1 MIPLHLKLKNF
12 FSYQDAAIDFR
23 GLHTACICGANGAG
37 KSSLLEAITWAVW
50 GKSRAGLE
58 DEVIH
63 SGAIDV
69 RVDFTFKSNQQTYR
83 VIRGRSRGQGGSL
96 EFQLE
101 TNQGFIS
108 LTGKGLKATQDVI
121 ISYLKLDYDTFINSA
136 YLRQGQADSFMLRKP
151 AERKQ
156 VLASLLKLDQY
167 EDLSEQAKTEAKQF
181 QGQAKHL
188 EQNLESLART
198 LEQRENFT
206 LELTRIETIIAEL
219 QATKNQ
225 TETEIFALKAQ
236 QQQRQNWSQNLD
248 VWQQQ
253 YQNLQQERDR
263 HQQEINQVTDKQK
276 HLQSLLDRAEEITHK
291 YQEFQQTQTT
301 KDILDQ
307 KFIRFQE
314 IQHQL
319 KQLDQQWQQQVN
331 DLKLQIGQ
339 TNHELNLLETKE
351 LEVQEVLKTKPKV
364 LEEMEKLQQ
373 LRQQL
378 KELDNL
384 KFTVSPL
391 LQRQQ
396 ELEKSIALEVAKHQ
410 AQLQQFQAHQTRL
423 QQKYSG
429 ADALREQFLELNST
443 IQALDKKRIYQQRVQ
458 EKIQRHH
465 DALVGYQQEAK
476 GCTRRQQELSVK
488 LATLLDHAA
497 VCPLCES
504 ELSEHDHQRVITKTR
519 QEEEQ
524 IQEQLWHLQE
534 QKTVTQRELQNLQ
547 REEETLL
554 KELQAYDQLLGKRGQ
569 LEANLEAIDESYSQ
583 LQQVNKEIIELEN
596 TLITNNYALDLQ
608 QELIQINGHITK
620 LNYDE
625 QTHALLRGEIEK
637 SRVIEN
643 RYFRLEEAGKEQA
656 KVMAKKPPLLEKL
669 QQLETTFQHWRSDSG
684 NNLDQSLDQ
693 SLDHPLNHPLQLQIR
708 ELEQQISALGYDRET
723 HNHLNQTLKLQQSW
737 PFRYQELQRC
747 QQEYPQVID
756 RLQQLQIS
764 LTDYTQQQQFAA
776 QKVQEL
782 KTNLTANPD
791 PQATIHNL
799 EKQLQAQTIELHQQL
814 ADQGGWQQQLKH
826 LDQAQEKFTQGQTEL
841 KEIQQQVKIHD
852 ELAKAFGKNGIQLM
866 IIENVLPQLEAHT
879 NQILSR
885 LTASQLS
892 VQILTQKAGGTKRNT
907 KMIDTLDIIIGDV
920 KGTRPY
926 ETYSGGESFRINFAI
941 RLALAKILA
950 QRAGTSLQMLIV
962 DEGFGTQD
970 SDGCNHLIAA
980 INAIAADFAC
990 ILTVTHMPQ
999 FKEAFQ
1005 TRIEVQKTNQGSQV
1019 YIAT

>member
-83 VIRGRSRGQGGSL
+83 IIRGRSRGQGGSL

-108 LTGKGLKATQDVI
+108 LTGKGLKATQEII

-156 VLASLLKLDQY
+156 ILASLLKLDQY
-167 EDLSEQAKTEAKQF
+167 EELAEQAKTEAKQF

-188 EQNLESLART
+188 EQNLESLALT

-219 QATKNQ
+219 QAVKKQ
-225 TETEIFALKAQ
+225 TETEIFALKEQ
-236 QQQRQNWSQNLD
+236 QQQRQNWSQNLNIR
-248 VWQQQ
+248 QQQ
-253 YQNLQQERDR
+253 YQSLQQECDR

-291 YQEFQQTQTT
+291 YQEFQQLQATQ
-301 KDILDQ
+301 DILDQ

-314 IQHQL
+314 VQRQREQL
-319 KQLDQQWQQQVN
+319 QQQWQQQIN

-339 TNHELNLLETKE
+339 TQHELSLLETKE
-351 LEVQEVLKTKPKV
+351 IEVQEVLTTKPKV

-378 KELDNL
+378 KELDKL

-396 ELEKSIALEVAKHQ
+396 ELEKSIALEIAKHQ
-410 AQLQQFQAHQTRL
+410 AQLQQFQANQTRL

-429 ADALREQFLELNST
+429 ADALREQFLELSST

-458 EKIQRHH
+458 EKIQRHR
-465 DALVGYQQEAK
+465 DALVGYQQESK
-476 GCTRRQQELSVK
+476 GCTRRQQELSIK
-488 LATLLDHAA
+488 LTTLLDHAA

-504 ELSEHDHQRVITKTR
+504 ELSEHDHQRVIAKTR
-519 QEEEQ
+519 QEETQ

-534 QKTVTQRELQNLQ
+534 QETVTQRELQNLQ
-547 REEETLL
+547 REGETLL
-554 KELQAYDQLLGKRGQ
+554 QELQAYDQLLGKRGQ

-583 LQQVNKEIIELEN
+583 LQEVTKEIIKLEN
-596 TLITNNYALDLQ
+596 TLATNNYALDLQ
-608 QELIQINGHITK
+608 QELVQINGHITK
-620 LNYDE
+620 LSYDE
-625 QTHALLRGEIEK
+625 QTHALLRGEADK
-637 SRVIEN
+637 SRVVEN

-669 QQLETTFQHWRSDSG
+669 QQLETTFQHWQSDFG
-684 NNLDQSLDQ
+684 NNSDQ
-693 SLDHPLNHPLQLQIR
+693 SLDHSLNHPLQLQIR
-708 ELEQQISALGYDRET
+708 ELDQQISTLGYDRET
-723 HNHLNQTLKLQQSW
+723 HNRLNQTLKIQQSW
-737 PFRYQELQRC
+737 LFRHQELQRC
-747 QQEYPQVID
+747 QQEYPQVVD
-756 RLQQLQIS
+756 RLQQLQTS
-764 LTDYTQQQQFAA
+764 LTNYTQQQQSVA
-776 QKVQEL
+776 QQIQEL
-782 KTNLTANPD
+782 QTNLTSNPD
-791 PQATIHNL
+791 PQATIHDL
-799 EKQLQAQTIELHQQL
+799 EKQLQVQTIELHQQL
-814 ADQGGWQQQLKH
+814 AAQGGWQQQLKH
-826 LDQAQEKFTQGQTEL
+826 LDQVQEKFTQGQTEL
-841 KEIQQQVKIHD
+841 KEIQQQVKIHE

-866 IIENVLPQLEAHT
+866 IIENVLPQLEAHA

-892 VQILTQKAGGTKRNT
+892 IQILTQKAGGTKRNT

-1005 TRIEVQKTNQGSQV
+1005 TRIEVRKTNQGSQV

>member
-1 MIPLHLKLKNF
+1 MIPLHLRLKNF

-83 VIRGRSRGQGGSL
+83 IIRGRSRGQGGSL

-101 TNQGFIS
+101 TNQGFIA
-108 LTGKGLKATQDVI
+108 LTGKGLKATQEVI
-121 ISYLKLDYDTFINSA
+121 IDYLKLDYDTFINSA

-156 VLASLLKLDQY
+156 ILASLLKLDQY
-167 EDLSEQAKTEAKQF
+167 EDLAELAKIEAKQF

-188 EQNLESLART
+188 EQDLESLALT

-206 LELTRIETIIAEL
+206 LELTRIEKIIAEI
-219 QATKNQ
+219 QTAKQQ
-225 TETEIFALKAQ
+225 TEAEIFTLKEQ
-236 QQQRQNWSQNLD
+236 QQQRQNWLQNLD
-248 VWQQQ
+248 VRRQQ
-253 YQNLQQERDR
+253 YQSLQQECDR
-263 HQQEINQVTDKQK
+263 QQQEINQVTDKQK
-276 HLQSLLDRAEEITHK
+276 HLQALLDQAEEITHK
-291 YQEFQQTQTT
+291 YREFQQLQTT
-301 KDILDQ
+301 QDLLDQ
-307 KFIRFQE
+307 KFLRFQE
-314 IQHQL
+314 VQRQREQI
-319 KQLDQQWQQQVN
+319 DQQWKQEIN

-339 TNHELNLLETKE
+339 TNYELSLLETKE
-351 LEVQEVLKTKPKV
+351 LEIQEILKTKPKV

-373 LRQQL
+373 LRRQL

-410 AQLQQFQAHQTRL
+410 AQLQQFQANQTRL

-429 ADALREQFLELNST
+429 AEALREQFLELSTT
-443 IQALDKKRIYQQRVQ
+443 IQSLDKKRIYQQRIQ
-458 EKIQRHH
+458 EKIQRHR
-465 DALVGYQQEAK
+465 DALLGYHQEAK
-476 GCTRRQQELSVK
+476 GCERRQQELSIK

-519 QEEEQ
+519 QEETQ
-524 IQEQLWHLQE
+524 IQEQIWHLQE
-534 QKTVTQRELQNLQ
+534 QETVTQRELKNLQ
-547 REEETLL
+547 REGETLQQ
-554 KELQAYDQLLGKRGQ
+554 ELQTYEQLLGKQGQ
-569 LEANLEAIDESYSQ
+569 LEANLEAIDEAYSQ
-583 LQQVNKEIIELEN
+583 LQQVSKEIADLEY
-596 TLITNNYALDLQ
+596 TLATHNYAVDLQ
-608 QELIQINGHITK
+608 QELAQINSHIDK

-625 QTHALLRGEIEK
+625 QTHALLRGEVDKLRI
-637 SRVIEN
+637 VEN

-656 KVMAKKPPLLEKL
+656 KAMAKKPPLLDKL
-669 QQLETTFQHWRSDSG
+669 LQLETTFQHWTG
-684 NNLDQSLDQ
+684 NSSNSSNSLEQ

-708 ELEQQISALGYDRET
+708 ELDQQITALGYDREA
-723 HNHLNQTLKLQQSW
+723 HNRLNQALKIQQGW
-737 PFRYQELQRC
+737 LYRHQELQRC
-747 QQEYPQVID
+747 QQEYPQVVD
-756 RLQQLQIS
+756 RLQQLQRS
-764 LTDYTQQQQFAA
+764 LANYTQQQQSVA
-776 QKVQEL
+776 QQIQEL
-782 KTNLTANPD
+782 QTNLTSNPD
-791 PQATIHNL
+791 PQAAIHNL
-799 EKQLQAQTIELHQQL
+799 ETQLQAQTIELHQQL
-814 ADQGGWQQQLKH
+814 AAQGGQQQQLKY
-826 LDQAQEKFTQGQTEL
+826 LDQAQEKFTQGQAEL
-841 KEIQQQVKIHD
+841 KEIQQQVKIHE

-879 NQILSR
+879 NQILAR

-980 INAIAADFAC
+980 INAIASDFAC

-1005 TRIEVQKTNQGSQV
+1005 TRIEVKKTNQGSQV

>member
-83 VIRGRSRGQGGSL
+83 IIRGRSRGQGGSL

-108 LTGKGLKATQDVI
+108 LTGKGLKATQEVI
-121 ISYLKLDYDTFINSA
+121 INYLKLDYDTFINSA

-156 VLASLLKLDQY
+156 ILASLLKLDQY
-167 EDLSEQAKTEAKQF
+167 EELAEQAKTEAKQF
-181 QGQAKHL
+181 QGQAKYI
-188 EQNLESLART
+188 EQNLETLART

-219 QATKNQ
+219 QAAKNQ
-225 TETEIFALKAQ
+225 TETEIFALKEQ

-248 VWQQQ
+248 IRQQQ
-253 YQNLQQERDR
+253 YQSLQQECDR
-263 HQQEINQVTDKQK
+263 HQQEINQVTERQK
-276 HLQSLLDRAEEITHK
+276 HLQALLDQAEEITHK
-291 YQEFQQTQTT
+291 YREFQQLQTT
-301 KDILDQ
+301 QDILDQ
-307 KFIRFQE
+307 KFLRFQE
-314 IQHQL
+314 NQRQREQL
-319 KQLDQQWQQQVN
+319 QQQWQQQIN

-339 TNHELNLLETKE
+339 TNHELSLLETKE
-351 LEVQEVLKTKPKV
+351 LEVQEILKTKPKV

-384 KFTVSPL
+384 KFSVSPL

-410 AQLQQFQAHQTRL
+410 AQLQQFQANQTRL

-429 ADALREQFLELNST
+429 ADALREQFLELSST

-458 EKIQRHH
+458 EKIQRHR
-465 DALVGYQQEAK
+465 DALVGYQQEVK
-476 GCTRRQQELSVK
+476 NCTRRQQELSVK
-488 LATLLDHAA
+488 LATLIDHAA

-504 ELSEHDHQRVITKTR
+504 ELSEHDHQRVIAKTR
-519 QEEEQ
+519 HEESQ
-524 IQEQLWHLQE
+524 IQEQIWHFQE
-534 QKTVTQRELQNLQ
+534 QETVTQRELQNLQ
-547 REEETLL
+547 REGETLQQ
-554 KELQAYDQLLGKRGQ
+554 ELQTYEQLLGKQGQ

-583 LQQVNKEIIELEN
+583 LQQVSKEIIELEN
-596 TLITNNYALDLQ
+596 TLTANNYALDLQ
-608 QELIQINGHITK
+608 QELVQINSHITK

-625 QTHALLRGEIEK
+625 QTHALLRGEVDK
-637 SRVIEN
+637 LRVVEN

-656 KVMAKKPPLLEKL
+656 KSMAKKPPLLDKL
-669 QQLETTFQHWRSDSG
+669 LQLETTFQHWTG
-684 NNLDQSLDQ
+684 NSSNSLDQ

-708 ELEQQISALGYDRET
+708 ELDQQILALGYDREA
-723 HNHLNQTLKLQQSW
+723 HNRLNQTLKIQQSW
-737 PFRYQELQRC
+737 LFRHQELQRC
-747 QQEYPQVID
+747 QQEYPQVLD
-756 RLQQLQIS
+756 RLQQLQT
-764 LTDYTQQQQFAA
+764 LLNNYTQQQQSVA
-776 QKVQEL
+776 QQVQEL
-782 KTNLTANPD
+782 KTKLTANPD
-791 PQATIHNL
+791 PQAAIHNL
-799 EKQLQAQTIELHQQL
+799 DKQLQAQTIELHQQL
-814 ADQGGWQQQLKH
+814 AIQGGWQQQLKH
-826 LDQAQEKFTQGQTEL
+826 LDQVQEKFTQGQTEL
-841 KEIQQQVKIHD
+841 KEIQQQVKIHE

-980 INAIAADFAC
+980 INAIASDFAC

-1005 TRIEVQKTNQGSQV
+1005 TRIEVRKTNQGSQV